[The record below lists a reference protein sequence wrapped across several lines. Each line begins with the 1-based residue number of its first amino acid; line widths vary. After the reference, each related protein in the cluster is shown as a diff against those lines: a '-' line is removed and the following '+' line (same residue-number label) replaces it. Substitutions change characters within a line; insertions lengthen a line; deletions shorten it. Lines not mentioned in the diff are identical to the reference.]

1 MDIRQL
7 FGRTD
12 PLSPQERK
20 AAIEAGIMSP
30 EDFAPRPQ
38 VVPAPIP
45 QYRGGSSAPADQR
58 AITGETELQQ
68 RQRQQQ
74 QLQELLNARK
84 RQGYAV
90 GGLVQCSQGTDNAS
104 LLRLLSTLLN
114 RNT

>member
-1 MDIRQL
+1 MNLRQL
-7 FGRTD
+7 FGHTD
-12 PLSPQERK
+12 PMSPREK
-20 AAIEAGIMSP
+20 LEAIRSGAMTP
-30 EDFAPRPQ
+30 EDFGIVVQAAPTGPM
-38 VVPAPIP
+38 
-45 QYRGGSSAPADQR
+45 YKGGSSAAQDQR